1 MFSVQGQCKPNAIE
15 FIRIAEAPPE
25 LAVESCI
32 RLQRYGDF
40 RNPTIPL
47 VWHFIYHMF
56 GILPKNGQKWAKFGP
71 KYRILTSRQGLHGGH
86 I

>member
-32 RLQRYGDF
+32 RRQRYGDF

-47 VWHFIYHMF
+47 VWHFIYHKY
-56 GILPKNGQKWAKFGP
+56 GILPKNGLKMPQNGP